1 LRILTNDGRSGGAL
15 TPQSARARLGALH
28 TMRLALRML
37 VLIATVLGL
46 GVAFAWAWDRSDA
59 HAEAQVRGPV
69 HTPG

>member
-1 LRILTNDGRSGGAL
+1 LRILTTDERHGSAL
-15 TPQSARARLGALH
+15 TPQLRRARLGATH

-59 HAEAQVRGPV
+59 HAESQVSSSIR
-69 HTPG
+69 TPG